1 MEYDIVHHQEKYRFE
16 VKQDDLTAFVQYR
29 LVGNNL
35 DIIHTIVPGSSG
47 RARHRRFVSESSL
60 RLRIRESIKAAGS
73 LLVRCCMVKKTSGIC
88 KITNLRMMI
97 IL

>member
-1 MEYDIVHHQEKYRFE
+1 MEYDIVHHPEKYRFE

-60 RLRIRESIKAAGS
+60 RLRIRESIKAAAVCS
-73 LLVRCCMVKKTSGIC
+73 YAVVWLKRHQEYA
-88 KITNLRMMI
+88 R
-97 IL
+97 